1 MPSADPTSSP
11 SARGSSS
18 TKGLT
23 RRRFVQGVGAAGVAA
38 VGTPLVTTRVAYA
51 ATSAGAGVDTTL
63 ITIFLRGGADGLRI
77 LPPNSVDLGVSY
89 LRQVRASLVP
99 GETQVIPLPD
109 TGGWALNKALSPLY
123 DLLWESGELAFVPA
137 VSAPGVT
144 RSHFQAQLLLEK
156 GGATGSSTGWLDR
169 VLTELGPGTTFR
181 ALSEGW
187 RSPDSMAGNQAKI
200 AMSSLADFDFPG
212 WTEIK
217 APSQKA
223 VLALYNGL
231 SGPLAEDVPATIAA
245 VQEATAIRAGAGVQN
260 GAVYPTAEFSTS
272 LKDLAD
278 ILRAEVG
285 LRVATIDVQGWDTH
299 TDEANDLDRLL
310 AGAAACLTAFM
321 TDLGPERRS
330 RVTVVVQ
337 SEFGRRVP
345 MNLSAGADHGTGGLM
360 WLLGGGLVGK
370 AVHGKWRPLMS
381 AADLADGD
389 VPMLNNAFDVLGEIV
404 QKRLGVGSLSAVF
417 PNRTQSPLGVAR
429 TG

>member
-1 MPSADPTSSP
+1 MPSADSKNPMSSL
-11 SARGSSS
+11 GCE
-18 TKGLT
+18 GLT
-23 RRRFVQGVGAAGVAA
+23 RRRFVQGVGAVGVTA
-38 VGTPLVTTRVAYA
+38 VASQLVTTRVAYA
-51 ATSAGAGVDTTL
+51 ATTAGVADNTL

-77 LPPNSVDLGVSY
+77 LAPNSADLGLPY
-89 LRQVRASLVP
+89 LKQVRSTLVP
-99 GETQVIPLPD
+99 SDLQLIPLQG
-109 TGGWALNKALSPLY
+109 TGGWALNKALAPLY
-123 DLLWESGELAFVPA
+123 DQLWDSGELAFVPA

-156 GGATGSSTGWLDR
+156 GGTTGVSSGWLDR
-169 VLTELGPGTTFR
+169 VLADLGPGTAFR

-187 RSPDSMAGNQAKI
+187 RAPDSMAGNQPKI

-212 WTEIK
+212 WDEIRG
-217 APSQKA
+217 PSQKA
-223 VLALYNGL
+223 LLSLYSGVT
-231 SGPLAEDVPATIAA
+231 GPLAEDVPATLSA
-245 VQEATAIRAGAGVQN
+245 VQAATAIRAGAGVRN
-260 GAVYPTAEFSTS
+260 GAVYPVAEFSQA

-299 TDEANDLDRLL
+299 TDEAKDLDALL
-310 AGAAACLTAFM
+310 AGAATCLSAFM

-345 MNLSAGADHGTGGLM
+345 MNLSAGADHGSGGLM

-370 AVHGKWRPLMS
+370 TVHGKWRPLAS

-389 VPMLNNAFDVLGEIV
+389 VPVMNNVFDVLGEVV
-404 QKRLGVGSLSAVF
+404 QKRLGVGSLTTVF
-417 PNRTQSPLGVAR
+417 PGRTASPLGVAR